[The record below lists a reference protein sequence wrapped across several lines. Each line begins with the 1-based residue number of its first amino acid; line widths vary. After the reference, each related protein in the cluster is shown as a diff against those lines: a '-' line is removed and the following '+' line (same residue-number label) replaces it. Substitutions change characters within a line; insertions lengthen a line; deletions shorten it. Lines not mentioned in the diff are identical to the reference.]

1 MVQKKLHPQGTK
13 ISWYHPNLE
22 LNNSLK
28 PLVNGDEPV

>member
-28 PLVNGDEPV
+28 SLVNGDEPV